1 MQLESIATHL
11 RDNASIRQ
19 WTTHFHSNPI
29 YVYFKNLK
37 YSIVV
42 KFFEYRK
49 RKNCLKS
56 GGRNSTPSLAT
67 YAQCALVFIL
77 VGVRCTWC
85 RGQRQLQWMVRSLRP
100 LPRINPSERESWKLC
115 LRSASFH
122 QVSKMGQGSPR
133 GLFPR
138 KKDVAVRR
146 KQIDLRFHVEKRDPP
161 CRGCYPPL
169 CLPREKADDRLTFNH
184 LGI

>member
-1 MQLESIATHL
+1 M
-11 RDNASIRQ
+11 
-19 WTTHFHSNPI
+19 
-29 YVYFKNLK
+29 
-37 YSIVV
+37 
-42 KFFEYRK
+42 
-49 RKNCLKS
+49 KS

-138 KKDVAVRR
+138 KKETSPFDVNKSTFDLTSKNAIHRVEDVIHRSAC
-146 KQIDLRFHVEKRDPP
+146 QI
-161 CRGCYPPL
+161 
-169 CLPREKADDRLTFNH
+169 KADDRLTISEFNFPS
-184 LGI
+184 LLSFPSFRSQD